1 MWTRPWERKKG
12 RQAEVLRGK
21 EWGCGQ
27 DLGRI
32 LTIIGKWGQEDASTE
47 SGASV
52 RFTTTF
58 QELLGTDVQG
68 WIGGFVSV
76 VSGMEI
82 PSHEHSSF

>member
-1 MWTRPWERKKG
+1 MGLRSGLGEDSDHNR
-12 RQAEVLRGK
+12 EVGAG
-21 EWGCGQ
+21 GCL
-27 DLGRI
+27 DR
-32 LTIIGKWGQEDASTE
+32 E